1 MRGPQIVALLWLAF
15 AGLSFSSS
23 VRYIDSWQ
31 NVTYNKSSGHF
42 EILTKVFTAPGT
54 DSIYISL
61 PDKKPVADKRTEGI
75 YVFYRLTDNDAAWNI
90 STSTKT
96 KLDEF
101 IENGCSAYSG
111 IIGEISPFVFAIP
124 NPNRTT
130 SYKITLKPV
139 GYPTSGPTIPYS
151 SPLAATFGT
160 AKTNCGQQIANN
172 LGDIYIDI
180 YGMTGPAGAN
190 TCTVPSSAICNNCA
204 YPYKSTPD
212 AEGCG
217 CKIQSKIYQSKNEL
231 ATNCNYYCNSNPI
244 NGAQAYTDWS
254 RSNFDVNLGSIKCA
268 CSNQTGVQYK
278 PTIACPVGS
287 NIKTDTLKP
296 TDTSGQKVVFDPT
309 TNPNLAGSG
318 SGSGAGTG
326 QYDSSSNA
334 HLARIDSILG
344 NITDTT
350 GVQGKIDSLLG
361 KGKYDS
367 AIGHDT
373 SAIKAQIGELQG
385 DTSKANMQGW
395 FNGTQKTWRG
405 HDCWQCDT
413 IPDTSIVFDFH
424 VFGTEIKDTL
434 PIGIS
439 PVMTGLGFD
448 FWPWLR
454 ALEWLCVVLVMFPIC
469 INIAG
474 GTTGKD
480 AV

>member
-15 AGLSFSSS
+15 AGLSFSGS
-23 VRYIDSWQ
+23 VRYQISAFDFLPPYA
-31 NVTYNKSSGHF
+31 VTSRIFPVPPGDTLRIVVPNMRNLAVSGG
-42 EILTKVFTAPGT
+42 KVPLGKQGP
-54 DSIYISL
+54 SGVIW
-61 PDKKPVADKRTEGI
+61 GI
-75 YVFYRLTDNDAAWNI
+75 TSQSVLDAKEFY
-90 STSTKT
+90 
-96 KLDEF
+96 
-101 IENGCSAYSG
+101 ENGCKEGHYYNVEPQTSFFYPPDYSSTTMTAWLRNPVHPTLDRTFYSQYG
-111 IIGEISPFVFAIP
+111 DLDDVDSDRKNGCTR
-124 NPNRTT
+124 NPN
-130 SYKITLKPV
+130 SYSI
-139 GYPTSGPTIPYS
+139 G
-151 SPLAATFGT
+151 AFGVR
-160 AKTNCGQQIANN
+160 
-172 LGDIYIDI
+172 YI
-180 YGMTGPAGAN
+180 TGPADSTACSVPDPA
-190 TCTVPSSAICNNCA
+190 TCLQCA
-204 YPYKSTPD
+204 YPYYAVPD
-212 AEGCG
+212 TMGCG
-217 CKIQSKIYQSKNEL
+217 CKLSVNQYQTQQSLKFQCV
-231 ATNCNYYCNSNPI
+231 TYCNSTPI
-244 NGAQAYTDWS
+244 NGNQAYIDWS
-254 RSNFDVNLGSIKCA
+254 RSNFDVNVGTITCA
-268 CSNQTGVQYK
+268 CSDRQTVVYR
-278 PTIACPVGS
+278 PTTSCPAGTNPNEDVGS
-287 NIKTDTLKP
+287 DTGL
-296 TDTSGQKVVFDPT
+296 QKVEYDPT
-309 TNPNLAGSG
+309 TNPNLRDTSSSSG
-318 SGSGAGTG
+318 SGGGTG

-385 DTSKANMQGW
+385 DTSKANTQGW